1 MAFTTAFYIDLNGIT
16 QDLILNFFEDD
27 LIFRIVKI
35 GFMNGLTEFV
45 SQIFRYKQDKEFEIL
60 CLVTTL
66 KPCYRLHVRNM

>member
-45 SQIFRYKQDKEFEIL
+45 SQIFRYKQDKEFETL